1 MVIVKT
7 NMLLDIVTFSLQSLY
22 FSDNEG
28 TVRTIERIDVELLAK
43 FKSSESVTVRKI
55 KLSRVSFIFEI

>member
-7 NMLLDIVTFSLQSLY
+7 NMLLDIVTISLQSWY

-43 FKSSESVTVRKI
+43 FKSSESVTVRKL